1 VAVIGTSNMDLRS
14 FALNY
19 EVCMM
24 LLGSEAVTQLRQ
36 VEDAYR
42 SLCRPL
48 TQEEWAMRPQRTRY
62 VDTVMRLTAA
72 LQ

>member
-1 VAVIGTSNMDLRS
+1 
-14 FALNY
+14 
-19 EVCMM
+19 MM
-24 LLGSEAVTQLRQ
+24 LLGPEAVAQLRE
-36 VEDAYR
+36 VEDTYR

-48 TQEEWAMRPQRTRY
+48 TQEEWAQRSQGTRY

>member
-1 VAVIGTSNMDLRS
+1 VIGTSNMDLRS

-24 LLGSEAVTQLRQ
+24 LLGPEAVAQLRE
-36 VEDAYR
+36 VEDTYR

-48 TQEEWAMRPQRTRY
+48 TQEEWAQRSQGTRY